1 MYRSFSLLLGFLCS
15 EVQAARLLRLRSRL
29 DPNPEP
35 SCGEGAE
42 EASGMVQELILTLQ
56 ALGLP
61 RPTRGTPACQLLR
74 DLDAKVARVPST
86 PGPPHLPR
94 RGRAPSPKEAPG
106 GVPPPLMFFIS
117 RIVTAIL
124 GSMAG
129 VLRVIGNWGS
139 RRSRSD
145 FSEVNS
151 SFLLLPSDL
160 RAAAFPAPR
169 VPAAPPQPPTG
180 RTQMG
185 KVVYG
190 CK

>member
-1 MYRSFSLLLGFLCS
+1 MYCSFSLLLGFLCS

-35 SCGEGAE
+35 SCREEAE
-42 EASGMVQELILTLQ
+42 EGSGMVQELILTLQ

-61 RPTRGTPACQLLR
+61 RPTRGTPACQLLQ
-74 DLDAKVARVPST
+74 DLHAKVARIPST

-94 RGRAPSPKEAPG
+94 RGRAPSPRGSRRSATASD
-106 GVPPPLMFFIS
+106 VFIS

-139 RRSRSD
+139 RRSLSD